1 MSRKFGASRNSD
13 FATARTRNLKNQQK
27 PLTLLA
33 DLGIMVTMKS
43 NWLTLTVL
51 VVSCS
56 LLLQAGCQEEAV
68 VEQEPKPAPTPPKPS
83 TADAL
88 AQTPLPPGKLGPRIE
103 FERVTHDFGNVG
115 PETQNLCEFRF
126 TNTGD
131 TVLKIV
137 DVTKTCVCTP
147 HSLDKTEYAPGE
159 SGTLKVE
166 YKPGTRPGG
175 ATQHLSVLSND
186 MSTPEVELTIEAN
199 IVIKVAHEPATL
211 TLLPKDN
218 NAGYPAITLTSLDNQ
233 PFSIKHFKSTANC
246 ITADYDPSL
255 KTTRFVIQPKVDAQK
270 LIRGLEGVIEIGLTH
285 PECDKVTIPF
295 ASPAKYEI
303 SPPSIVVLKAEPQ
316 KPVTKKIQILNNHGE
331 DFQVKSVSSKNN
343 FLKLLRQQKV
353 ENGYEFE
360 LQVTPPPVKGKRSVF
375 TDVLLINI
383 KGGEKLQANCSGFY
397 VSKAGA
403 S

>member
-1 MSRKFGASRNSD
+1 ME
-13 FATARTRNLKNQQK
+13 
-27 PLTLLA
+27 
-33 DLGIMVTMKS
+33 IMKC
-43 NWLTLTVL
+43 NWLTLTVV

-56 LLLQAGCQEEAV
+56 FLLQTGCEEEAM
-68 VEQEPKPAPTPPKPS
+68 VEQGAQPVLTQPEPTVVPPE
-83 TADAL
+83 
-88 AQTPLPPGKLGPRIE
+88 AQTTLPAGKLGPRIK
-103 FERVTHDFGNVG
+103 FEKVIHDFGNVG
-115 PETQNLCEFRF
+115 PEATNVCEFSF

-137 DVTKTCVCTP
+137 EVTKTCGCTP
-147 HSLDKTEYAPGE
+147 FSLDKTEYAPGE

-186 MSTPEVELTIEAN
+186 INRPEVELTVMAT
-199 IVIKVAHEPATL
+199 VVVKVAHEPATL

-218 NAGYPAITLTSLDNQ
+218 NANYPAITLTSLDNQ
-233 PFSIKHFKSTANC
+233 PFSIKHFKSTANS

-255 KTTRFVIQPKVDAQK
+255 KATRFVIQPKVDAER
-270 LIRGLEGVIEIGLTH
+270 LIRGLEGIIEIGLTH
-285 PECDKVTIPF
+285 PECNKVTIPF

-303 SPPSIVVLKAEPQ
+303 SPPSIVVVDAEPQ
-316 KPVTKKIQILNNHGE
+316 KPVIKKVRILNNYGE
-331 DFQVKSVSSKNN
+331 DFQVESVSSKNN
-343 FLKLLRQQKV
+343 FLKVLRQQKI

-360 LQVTPPPVKGKRSVF
+360 LQLTPPAVKGKRSVF
-375 TDVLLINI
+375 TDVLFVNI